1 MKRNNDYYYSSVASF
16 EDLRLE
22 KARLKLKSRLIES
35 KIKLDIIQI
44 REAFSVTT
52 LVLTVIRKFIPSDIY
67 EVIEGICNKM

>member
-35 KIKLDIIQI
+35 KMKLDIIQI
-44 REAFSVTT
+44 REVFSVSA
-52 LVLTVIRKFIPSDIY
+52 LVLTIVKKFIPTDIFD
-67 EVIEGICNKM
+67 VIQRILNK